1 VVGRTDRRH
10 AASLQI
16 FWSHGSKYFGVVTST
31 AGSVAAQRAPTGGS
45 GAGAAGER
53 RGRGRDVRSSGR
65 GRGGRVGGG
74 RGGRV
79 GGGAG
84 HTGGGRG
91 RGRGRPGAGEAGAAG
106 GGASRAWRQR
116 DVEKGERRERRDKV
130 EGG

>member
-1 VVGRTDRRH
+1 
-10 AASLQI
+10 LQI

-84 HTGGGRG
+84 HTGGG
-91 RGRGRPGAGEAGAAG
+91 
-106 GGASRAWRQR
+106 ASRAWRQR